1 MVLVLN
7 GKDIQKILNMKET
20 IDIVEEAFLE
30 LSNGTVEMPLRQ
42 IILEPK
48 KNGWIAVMSSYIKNM
63 KALATK
69 VVTVYPNNPKKNL
82 PTTIA
87 SIILNDPDTGKPLAI
102 INGGYLTAIRTGAI
116 SGVATKYLA
125 KKNAKTLGIFG
136 AGIQART
143 QLEAIVNVRKI
154 SDAYVYDMFPESSK
168 KFVEE
173 MSKKLEIT
181 ITPVDDPI
189 KCVKD
194 CDIIA
199 TATTS
204 KTPIFDGHIIDPGTH
219 INAVGSHMANTRE
232 LDTVSIISSKVV
244 VDSKDAALKE
254 YGEFVIPIKEG
265 TISAQNIYCELSEI
279 VSGKMKGRINDEEKT
294 IFKSGGLA
302 IQDTAVAYLA
312 YTNAIKLGIGTEI
325 EL

>member
-7 GKDIQKILNMKET
+7 GKDIPKILDMKET

-69 VVTVYPNNPKKNL
+69 VVTVYPNNPKHNL

-125 KKNAKTLGIFG
+125 KKNACTAGIFG
-136 AGIQART
+136 AGVQART

-154 SDAYVYDMFPESSK
+154 NEAYVYDMFPESSK
-168 KFVEE
+168 KFAEE
-173 MSKKLEIT
+173 MSKKLKIPIT
-181 ITPVDDPI
+181 QVNDPI
-189 KCVKD
+189 KCVKG

-204 KTPIFDGHIIDPGTH
+204 KTPLFDGQIIEPGTH
-219 INAVGSHMANTRE
+219 INAVGSHMATTRE
-232 LDTVSIISSKVV
+232 LDTKTVMTSKVV
-244 VDSKDAALKE
+244 VDSKEAAIKE
-254 YGEFVIPIKEG
+254 YGEFIIPISEG
-265 TISAQNIYCELSEI
+265 IDPTQNIYCELSDI
-279 VSGKMKGRINDEEKT
+279 VSKRMNARINDEEIT
-294 IFKSGGLA
+294 LFKSGGLA

-312 YTNAIKLGIGTEI
+312 YQNALKLEIGTQI
-325 EL
+325 DL